1 MSNQNNND
9 LLLFAARDGN
19 VAEVRRLLPIS
30 DPKAYSSEALR
41 LAAQYGRTECV
52 KLLIPVSNPKIQG
65 SYALKIAADYGHTQC
80 VELLI
85 PVSDPK
91 ADKSQALQWAVAKR
105 HTQCAELLYP
115 VSELA
120 VALKHLEQDYPDHY
134 DIWGQLYEM
143 IEAERLRNNLI
154 LEVKNTAS
162 VKVQRKV

>member
-19 VAEVRRLLPIS
+19 VAEVCRLIPIS

-91 ADKSQALQWAVAKR
+91 ADKSQALQWAVANG

-115 VSELA
+115 VSERM
-120 VALKHLEQDYPDHY
+120 VALQQLQHDYPHDY
-134 DIWGQLYEM
+134 TRWGQLYEM
-143 IEAERLRNNLI
+143 VEAERLRNTLNT
-154 LEVKNTAS
+154 EVGTTTT
-162 VKVQRKV
+162 VKVQRKM

>member
-19 VAEVRRLLPIS
+19 VAEVCRLIPIS

-52 KLLIPVSNPKIQG
+52 KLLIPVSNIRG

-91 ADKSQALQWAVAKR
+91 AKDSSALSGASFYG
-105 HTQCAELLYP
+105 HTPCVELLYP
-115 VSELA
+115 VSDPLI
-120 VALKHLEQDYPDHY
+120 VLKQLQHQWPHDSKK
-134 DIWGQLYEM
+134 WGQLQEM
-143 IEAERLRNNLI
+143 IEVERVRNMLNAEV
-154 LEVKNTAS
+154 ETPTAA
-162 VKVQRKV
+162 KVQRKL